1 MTVIHSSNTFVRR
14 FSVIQSVTKKVH
26 VYVTVRHY
34 QHSKLAG
41 ITYVVSNFDSK
52 FVKRTLN
59 YNYLLNDHN

>member
-1 MTVIHSSNTFVRR
+1 M
-14 FSVIQSVTKKVH
+14 IQSVTKKVH

-59 YNYLLNDHN
+59 L